1 MSSEKLFFWNCHQK
15 SSLNIFASCWML
27 IFCLTVK
34 TNCVDLDVSHQHYF
48 NEDSDLNAVLIWSH
62 ADDKNWQINLN
73 FLFFYSNL
81 VLIYSQSE
89 FDKEFTQRSDSQFS
103 SIWWSDSCYLIRVRI
118 SIYKKIIIQIKV
130 AFLNFHICVQQLLH
144 RSLLSH
150 VIESVTCIE
159 L

>member
-1 MSSEKLFFWNCHQK
+1 MSSEKLFSQNCHQK

-34 TNCVDLDVSHQHYF
+34 ADCVDLDVSHQHYF
-48 NEDSDLNAVLIWSH
+48 NEDLNLNAILIWSH
-62 ADDKNWQINLN
+62 AGSKNWQINSD

-81 VLIYSQSE
+81 VLIYSQNE
-89 FDKEFTQRSDSQFS
+89 FSKEFTQKSDNQFS

-118 SIYKKIIIQIKV
+118 SIYREIIIQMKV
-130 AFLNFHICVQQLLH
+130 ASSSFHICMQQLLH

-150 VIESVTCIE
+150 VVESITHI
-159 L
+159 